1 MEKNKKESTH
11 IVGENV
17 NCYTYY
23 GELYGGSLKN

>member
-23 GELYGGSLKN
+23 GESYRVP